1 MTKEKFQELAETEG
15 FDNAMSRLSEDVI
28 TLHDEETLILFI
40 KQKLDKVD
48 YPLAAHVLNGIVESK
63 GESRWYDYDF
73 SCGTLD
79 KPCCINTVEEALTF
93 DYFD

>member
-1 MTKEKFQELAETEG
+1 MTKEEFKEHAEIYG
-15 FDNAMSRLSEDVI
+15 FDIAMSRLSENVDN
-28 TLHDEETLILFI
+28 LHDEDLLIMFV
-40 KQKLDKVD
+40 KDKLESVD
-48 YPLAAHVLNGIVESK
+48 YPLAAHVLNGIVESE

-79 KPCCINTVEEALTF
+79 KPVCINTVEEALTF

>member
-1 MTKEKFQELAETEG
+1 MTRTEFKHLAETEG
-15 FDNAMSRLSEDVI
+15 FDKAMSRLSEDAY

-48 YPLAAHVLNGIVESK
+48 YPFAAHVLNGIVNSK
-63 GESRWYDYDF
+63 GDSRWYDYDF
-73 SCGTLD
+73 DCGTCD
-79 KPCCINTVEEALTF
+79 KPVCINTVEEALTF